1 MRKPRIAALDLI
13 RGLSML
19 GVIGIHTGSQYLVN
33 PLGNVHLVAL
43 LEIATRFS
51 VPIFFFISAFGLFYQ
66 LDPSQPFRYREFL
79 RRRFRA
85 VCLPYLVW
93 SALYLLHYTWT
104 YGDPSFWWPGNFLRC
119 IFFGLACY
127 HLYFLVLLLWFYLL
141 MPLWVRVAPRL
152 TVPRLF
158 WLLAAQIAFDYYS
171 SFRLSPNAFPALLQ
185 PWIEFRLNYW
195 TFHYVFVFLLG
206 AYAALHSEAFL
217 RFLQQRFAAL
227 AVFFAAAFAALLGFY
242 YYLLH
247 AAGYAPE
254 AAINTAHQL
263 SPPGILYTLAAC
275 LFFFALFTF
284 RKLPAWLHGP
294 LAFFGKH
301 SYFVYLFHPFA
312 LTYLTRFLSSRGFL
326 TTAPVVIAL
335 YLGVLLVSLC
345 AALLCEALG
354 RRVPALALLLTGS
367 APKRPSGAQKN

>member
-1 MRKPRIAALDLI
+1 MRKPRVAALDLI

-19 GVIGIHTGSQYLVN
+19 GVIGIHTGSEYLVN
-33 PLGNVHLVAL
+33 PLSNVHLVAL

-66 LDPSQPFRYREFL
+66 LDLARPFCYRDFL
-79 RRRFRA
+79 RRRFQA
-85 VCLPYLVW
+85 ICLPYFVW
-93 SALYLLHYTWT
+93 SALYLLHYTFT

-119 IFFGLACY
+119 LFFGLACY

-141 MPLWVRVAPRL
+141 MPLWVRIAPRL
-152 TVPRLF
+152 TARGLF
-158 WLLAAQIAFDYYS
+158 WLLAAQIVFDAYS
-171 SFRLSPNAFPALLQ
+171 SFYLSPNAFPAILK

-195 TFHYVFVFLLG
+195 VLHYIFVFLLG

-217 RFLQQRFAAL
+217 VFLQKRFAKI
-227 AVFFAAAFAALLGFY
+227 AVFFAAAFAALLGYY
-242 YYLLH
+242 YYLLY
-247 AAGYAPE
+247 AAGYPPE
-254 AAINTAHQL
+254 GAINTAHQL

-284 RKLPAWLHGP
+284 GKLPARLLKP

-312 LTYLTRFLSSRGFL
+312 LLYLTRFFAACGLL

-335 YLGVLLVSLC
+335 YLGVLLVSLLFASLA
-345 AALLCEALG
+345 AALGKRFPL
-354 RRVPALALLLTGS
+354 LALLLTGS
-367 APKRPSGAQKN
+367 APRKKN